1 MDEEQD
7 EIIISLMD
15 LIERVRAEE
24 RDRAARIVERYEAYS
39 PYIVGKERIK
49 ERKRE
54 IAKLIRDGE

>member
-7 EIIISLMD
+7 EIILNLMD

-24 RDRAARIVERYEAYS
+24 RDRAARIVERYDAYS
-39 PYIVGKERIK
+39 PYIVGKERIN